1 MVSYENSILEWLHL
15 KTVQMVCMLFLCLY
29 LCMTGSQASAQQEV
43 NLQRT
48 LVNIHVVNQPFD
60 KVFEQIEATTDFR
73 FVFNPAEIAR
83 SGKVSVS
90 KKNISVGQVLR
101 LLPAPLQYELRG
113 RNILI
118 MEDKTLLT
126 APPVKTLHT
135 GRISDAEGHFLPGVS
150 ISVKGTV
157 RRMISDQEGTFSIE
171 AGPADTLRF
180 YLLGFQEQELPASL
194 ITEHQIILQ
203 PGSAAL
209 REVVVIGYGSASKEN
224 LTTAIGTVKGEQLTE
239 RATTFNVMQGLAGK
253 VAGVSVMLNSGKPGG
268 NPIVKIRGTGSINAY
283 NGPLYV
289 VDGIVGADPLN
300 IDPNIVESVDVLKD
314 AAASAIYGA
323 RGSNGVIAITTRK
336 GGKNTPAISFRNT
349 VAFATLARKIDLM
362 DATEALEMFR
372 RQYEYLPGRTAPHL
386 DAARHFSRRDDLFNA
401 DGTPKYNTDW
411 QEEASRLALSHEHAL
426 SFSLGKDDISALA
439 GVSYNDQ
446 QGILINSYSR
456 QVNGFINLGW
466 NVKKWLHVQTVIN
479 SGAFKQNNVDIN
491 TFGLNAVRQIYEFLP
506 FFPVRYADGTYSRKG
521 DYPGAENSE
530 NPVRL
535 MNEVQSV
542 AGRTYTMGNLLATFY
557 FSPKLQFTAGVS
569 GQTGASY
576 NLYFSGR
583 DIIGYSD
590 IQQGVATRGHG
601 NSASWTSEDYFT
613 WKDHFGKHALT
624 GVAGASWYYFANMNT
639 QAGSE
644 GFFDNFFSYNSL
656 QTGLVPQRPQSGA
669 SNTAMNS
676 FYTRFNYDYDNRYL
690 FGISVRADGS
700 SRFGANNRYGYFPSF
715 SAAWR
720 VSSEPFMR
728 NIRSISS
735 LKLRVSYG
743 IVGNSDIGDYVTQS
757 RINSGQ
763 TPFGGQPEPSA
774 TLGGL
779 GNRNLRWERAHQLNI
794 GIDASLF
801 DRRLQLT
808 ADVYNRVTKDLLYF
822 KLLPSTSGYEG
833 VFDNIGS
840 IRNRG
845 VELSLATDNIRGRH
859 FAWNTSF
866 IWSMNRSRVLE
877 LNGDIMYPWAG
888 RIMEGRPLNEFYGYQ
903 RLGTW
908 RTSEAPEAA
917 VYGKKPGD
925 LKYADLNHNKVKDA
939 GDRTV
944 LGNGMPDFET
954 SLVNTFSYG
963 NLSLAVDLQVI
974 YGHSLANL
982 TRLIME
988 NAAPATNSYA
998 SLLNAW
1004 TPAHQGVMNAALR
1017 LPGDGYDSE
1026 IDSYNIE
1033 KGSFLRV
1040 RNISLGYRLPAAWLK
1055 LCRMRSAVLGV
1066 SAENYFLFTKYK
1078 GYDPEASSFDGD
1090 FNQGVDLYQYPK
1102 AKTMAVTFNVTF

>member
-1 MVSYENSILEWLHL
+1 MVSYEKRIAECLHL
-15 KTVQMVCMLFLCLY
+15 RAIKMACLLFLCALV
-29 LCMTGSQASAQQEV
+29 MVGNVSAQTGTERD
-43 NLQRT
+43 LRRT
-48 LVNIHVVNQPFD
+48 MVDIQVVNQSFD
-60 KVFEQIEATTDFR
+60 KVFEQIEAATAFR
-73 FVFNPAEIAR
+73 FVFNPSEIAR
-83 SGKVSVS
+83 SGKVTIS
-90 KKNISVGQVLR
+90 KKNISVEQVLR
-101 LLPAPLQYELRG
+101 LLPPPLQYELRG
-113 RNILI
+113 SNILI
-118 MEDKTLLT
+118 LEERRPVNGP
-126 APPVKTLHT
+126 APRLLHT
-135 GRISDAEGHFLPGVS
+135 GRVSDGEGHVLPGVS
-150 ISVKGTV
+150 IIVKRTA
-157 RRMISDQEGTFSIE
+157 RRVITDEEGVFRIE
-171 AGPADTLRF
+171 AGMGDTLRF
-180 YLLGFQEQELPASL
+180 SLLGFQDQETAVSL
-194 ITEHQIILQ
+194 AAPQEIVLQ
-203 PGSAAL
+203 PGSSAL
-209 REVVVIGYGSASKEN
+209 REVVVIGYGSANKEN
-224 LTTAIGTVKGEQLTE
+224 LTTAIGTVKGEQLNE
-239 RATTFNVMQGLAGK
+239 RATTLNVMQGLAGK
-253 VAGVSVMLNSGKPGG
+253 VAGVSVMINSGKPGG

-289 VDGIVGADPLN
+289 VDGIVGADPMN

-323 RGSNGVIAITTRK
+323 RGSNGVIAITTKK

-349 VAFATLARKIDLM
+349 LSFATLAREIDLM
-362 DATEALEMFR
+362 DANEALEMFKR
-372 RQYEYLPGRTAPHL
+372 EYAYQPGRIAPHL
-386 DAARHFSRRDDLFNA
+386 DPDRQFSRKEDLFNP

-411 QEEASRLALSHEHAL
+411 QKEASRLAVSHEHAL
-426 SFSLGKDDISALA
+426 SFSLGKEDISALA
-439 GVSYNDQ
+439 GLSYSDQ

-466 NVKKWLHVQTVIN
+466 NVKKWLHIQTVLN

-506 FFPVRYADGTYSRKG
+506 FFPVRYPDGTYSRKA
-521 DYPGAENSE
+521 DYPGAESSE

-557 FSPKLQFTAGVS
+557 LSPKLQFTAGIS

-590 IQQGVATRGHG
+590 VQQGVATRGHG
-601 NSASWTSEDYFT
+601 QTGSWTSEDYFT
-613 WKDHFGKHALT
+613 WKDSFGKHHLT
-624 GVAGASWYYFANMNT
+624 GVAGASWYYFASMNT

-644 GFFDNFFSYNSL
+644 GFFDDFFSYNSL
-656 QTGLVPQRPQSGA
+656 QTGLVPQRPTSG
-669 SNTAMNS
+669 SSRNAMNS
-676 FYTRFNYDYDNRYL
+676 FYMRFNYDYDNRYL
-690 FGISVRADGS
+690 FGISLRADGS

-720 VSSEPFMR
+720 VSSEPFLR
-728 NIRSISS
+728 DVRSINS

-763 TPFGGQPEPSA
+763 TPFGGQVEPSA

-779 GNRNLRWERAHQLNI
+779 GNRDLKWERAHQLNL
-794 GIDASLF
+794 GVDATLL
-801 DRRLQLT
+801 DRRLQFT
-808 ADVYNRVTKDLLYF
+808 ADIYNRITKDLLYF

-845 VELSLATDNIRGRH
+845 LELSLTTENIRRKN
-859 FAWNTSF
+859 FSWNTSL
-866 IWSMNRSRVLE
+866 IYSMNRSLVLN

-908 RTSEAPEAA
+908 GTNEAAEAA

-944 LGNGMPDFET
+944 LGNGMPDFEG
-954 SLVNTFSYG
+954 SIVNTVNYRNF
-963 NLSLAVDLQVI
+963 SLAVDLQVI

-988 NAAPATNSYA
+988 NAAPVTNSYS
-998 SLLNAW
+998 SLLDAW
-1004 TPAHQGVMNAALR
+1004 TPDHQGAMNAALR
-1017 LPGDGYDSE
+1017 LPGDGFDSE

-1040 RNISLGYRLPAAWLK
+1040 RNITLGYRLPSAWLK
-1055 LCRMRSAVLGV
+1055 RCHLRSAVLGV

-1102 AKTMAVTFNVTF
+1102 AKTMAVTLNVTF